1 MVRVYV
7 ICEGQTEET
16 FIKEVLY
23 DLFLIKFIFLQ
34 PVLIGKPGHLLFSD
48 CRSLALA
55 IGQPQMV
62 KALQDIREEFPS
74 PEDIND
80 SYITAPSK
88 RLRNLYPGYDKPI
101 HGSLASLEIGIDTI
115 RKECKLFDRW
125 LQQIEALQ
133 NQV

>member
-23 DLFLIKFIFLQ
+23 DLCLIKSIFLQ

-62 KALQDIREEFPS
+62 KALQDIRDEFSS